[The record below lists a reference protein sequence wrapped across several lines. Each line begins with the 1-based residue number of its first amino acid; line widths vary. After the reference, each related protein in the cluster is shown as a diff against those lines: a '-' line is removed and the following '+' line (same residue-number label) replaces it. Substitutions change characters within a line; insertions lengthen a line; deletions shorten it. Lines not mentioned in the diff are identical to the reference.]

1 MSVLEFF
8 STNPSFLISCAHS
21 HVQLI
26 SVISEYLILLKGEIL
41 LSIAAGLLVLTAL
54 G

>member
-8 STNPSFLISCAHS
+8 NTSFLISCAHS
-21 HVQLI
+21 HDQLI

-41 LSIAAGLLVLTAL
+41 LSIFPCPDFLAERMKK
-54 G
+54 